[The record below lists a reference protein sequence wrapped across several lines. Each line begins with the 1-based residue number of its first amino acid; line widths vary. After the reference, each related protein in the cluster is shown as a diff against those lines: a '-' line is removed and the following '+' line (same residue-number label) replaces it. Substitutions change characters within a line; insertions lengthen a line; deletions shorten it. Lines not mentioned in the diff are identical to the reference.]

1 MERFGIRPTIYE
13 GIRIEYGLELGPGS
27 EKDRNLQPETFLDG
41 LGNRVGEMGDNV
53 SRGLEDDIAA
63 LDVGAPILGARC
75 GKERGQE
82 PVAVFGRT
90 PRQDG
95 AAVIFWGR
103 EQDLQAL

>member
-75 GKERGQE
+75 GKERG
-82 PVAVFGRT
+82 
-90 PRQDG
+90 
-95 AAVIFWGR
+95 
-103 EQDLQAL
+103 